1 MAAIVFFL
9 LFCITQFVAT
19 ALAVLA
25 TNLDSIAASGQIVT
39 LYPTPVAIGI
49 SLLICESLLCIALW
63 LYFKRGKQRTAAKS
77 ILWKKICLCMVAT
90 LLLSFGLSALLDPL
104 QLPDSGTTEMF
115 AAMKHSPLC
124 LLNLCLI
131 GPLCEEMVFR
141 RGIVESLTV
150 RRLSGIMAVTI
161 GAFAFAI
168 IHGNLAQA
176 IPAFVIGIALGLM
189 YLRTRN
195 LQLCFPAHVANNTMG
210 VLVLFFPQMEKM
222 TNAWPLTVTLP
233 LGVVM
238 IAAGTLLLWRVL
250 K

>member
-9 LFCITQFVAT
+9 LFCITQFVAA
-19 ALAVLA
+19 ALAVLI
-25 TNLDSIAASGQIVT
+25 TNANSIAAGGQITT
-39 LYPTPVAIGI
+39 LSPTPMATGT
-49 SLLICESLLCIALW
+49 SLFVCESLLCIALW
-63 LYFKRGKQRTAAKS
+63 LYFRRKKKPATTESASFGKTA
-77 ILWKKICLCMVAT
+77 LCMVAI

-104 QLPDSGTTEMF
+104 HLPDSGTTAMF
-115 AAMKHSPLC
+115 EGMKHSPLC
-124 LLNLCLI
+124 LLSLCLI

-141 RGIVESLTV
+141 RGIVESLTT
-150 RRLSGIMAVTI
+150 RRLSGTMAVTI

-210 VLVLFFPQMEKM
+210 VLVLFFPQMDET
-222 TNAWPLTVTLP
+222 TNAWPLFVSLP
-233 LGVVM
+233 LSVVM
-238 IAAGTLLLWRVL
+238 LAAGTLLLWRVL